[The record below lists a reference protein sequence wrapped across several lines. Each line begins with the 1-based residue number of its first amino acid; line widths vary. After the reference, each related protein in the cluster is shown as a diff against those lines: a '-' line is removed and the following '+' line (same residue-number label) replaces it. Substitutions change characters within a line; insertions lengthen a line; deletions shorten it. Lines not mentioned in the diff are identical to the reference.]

1 MKAKPVEAGK
11 RPDKIQQG
19 RQAWREVEVLPLGK
33 SRSVEAGHEITVTE
47 RGRII
52 RCSAFCSDLRM
63 KYGAVLGQDP
73 YLDKQ
78 MASLEARAKTA
89 AAAKNKST
97 AKEVA
102 KEAAQF
108 ETTLK
113 QADELR
119 THLFG
124 ASEQEWEDALD
135 ALTSPPVTGG
145 SKSGHRIG
153 GVKIPKSRKVTV
165 EGKEREVPRR
175 KIGVTD
181 IMTEAELGKLDQGGY
196 REAMDRVNQVMGKK
210 ISDIAE
216 LKSHWDDIRKR
227 LMGGKTADEIGRDGM
242 LKQYKKAQR
251 AFWKRVRQD
260 PAAVTFLEKHG
271 FELKGKGGAPL
282 AKLGP
287 KGQESTGGKL
297 TRQERRVS
305 LDHIEEKAQGDNWK
319 KSLDGD
325 NLELMFQNANSWK
338 EIVQVKFGMREKADR
353 E

>member
-1 MKAKPVEAGK
+1 M
-11 RPDKIQQG
+11 
-19 RQAWREVEVLPLGK
+19 LF
-33 SRSVEAGHEITVTE
+33 RSP
-47 RGRII
+47 
-52 RCSAFCSDLRM
+52 S
-63 KYGAVLGQDP
+63 
-73 YLDKQ
+73 
-78 MASLEARAKTA
+78 
-89 AAAKNKST
+89 
-97 AKEVA
+97 
-102 KEAAQF
+102 
-108 ETTLK
+108 
-113 QADELR
+113 
-119 THLFG
+119 
-124 ASEQEWEDALD
+124 
-135 ALTSPPVTGG
+135 VTGG
-145 SKSGHRIG
+145 SKSGYRIG

-165 EGKEREVPRR
+165 EGKEIEVPRR

-181 IMTEAELGKLDQGGY
+181 IMTETELGKLGQGGY
-196 REAMDRVNQVMGKK
+196 REAMDRISQVMGKK

-242 LKQYKKAQR
+242 LKLYKKAQR

-260 PAAVTFLEKHG
+260 PAAVLFLEKHG
-271 FELKGKGGAPL
+271 FELAGKGGAPL

-338 EIVQVKFGMREKADR
+338 EIVQVKFGMREKTD
-353 E
+353 EE